1 MKSIFLFATLC
12 FTQFIFA
19 QAPSAN
25 FTISDADLI
34 LCEGDCIYVTNNSTG
49 GDLTYLWSFQG
60 ATPATFVG
68 QNPGPICFPVTSGS
82 TPYAIT
88 LVVTNP
94 QNVTSTLTQ
103 FVTVN
108 ETPTMNLTLSDTT
121 GGAYVEINDTTINM
135 YQNAYLFA
143 EGTPAGGNLYWYP
156 SGVVSDSILGCSP
169 CIAGDSLTVNPF
181 YTTNYVATY
190 TLNGCS
196 VSDTVLVTVNFAT
209 QVLIELPNS
218 FSPNEDGENDYFRV
232 LTNVDKDQNFTNN
245 ANNGF
250 VEGGAIAEIDLRVYN
265 RYGQMVFRTTNPHEG
280 WDGTFNGKPLN
291 PATYTYIMNF
301 RTIDGRSGD
310 RSGNVTLFR

>member
-12 FTQFIFA
+12 FSQLLFA

-49 GDLTYLWSFQG
+49 IDLTYLWSFQG

-68 QNPGPICFPVTSGS
+68 QNPGPVCFPITSGS

-156 SGVVSDSILGCSP
+156 SGVMSDSILGCSP

-232 LTNVDKDQNFTNN
+232 LTNVDEDQNFTNN

-280 WDGTFNGKPLN
+280 WDGTFKGKPLN

>member
-1 MKSIFLFATLC
+1 MKSIFLFAALC
-12 FTQFIFA
+12 FTQLAFA

-25 FTISDADLI
+25 FTISDEDLI

-60 ATPATFVG
+60 ATPATYVG
-68 QNPGPICFPVTSGS
+68 QNPGPICFPVSSGS
-82 TPYAIT
+82 TPFSIT
-88 LVVTNP
+88 LVATNASG
-94 QNVTSTLTQ
+94 VTSTLSQ
-103 FVTVN
+103 FVIVN
-108 ETPTMNLTLSDTT
+108 TTPSLNLTLSDTT
-121 GGAYVEINDTTINM
+121 AGAYVEINDTTINM

-156 SGVVSDSILGCSP
+156 SGVVSDSLLGCAP

-181 YTTNYVATY
+181 FTTNYVATY

-209 QVLIELPNS
+209 QVLVELPNS
-218 FSPNEDGENDYFRV
+218 FSPNGDGENDFFRV

-245 ANNGF
+245 TNNGF
-250 VEGGAIAEIDLRVYN
+250 EEGGAIAEIDLRVYN

-280 WDGTFNGKPLN
+280 WDGTFKGKPLN
-291 PATYTYIMNF
+291 PATYTYILNF
-301 RTIDGRSGD
+301 RTIDGRSDD

>member
-1 MKSIFLFATLC
+1 LC

-143 EGTPAGGNLYWYP
+143 EGTPAGGDLYWYP

>member
-1 MKSIFLFATLC
+1 MKSIFLIVSLC
-12 FTQFIFA
+12 FTQLIFA

-25 FTISDADLI
+25 FTISDQDLI

-49 GDLTYLWSFQG
+49 GDLQYLWSFEG
-60 ATPATFVG
+60 ATPATFIG
-68 QNPGPICFPVTSGS
+68 PNPGPICFPITSGS

-88 LVVTNP
+88 LVATNASG
-94 QNVTSTLTQ
+94 VTSTLSQ
-103 FVTVN
+103 FVIVN
-108 ETPTMNLTLSDTT
+108 TTPSLNVTLSDTIA
-121 GGAYVEINDTTINM
+121 GAYVEINDTTINM

-143 EGTPAGGNLYWYP
+143 EGNPTGGNLYWYP
-156 SGVVSDSILGCSP
+156 SGVTSDSILGCAP

-181 YTTNYVATY
+181 FTTNYVVTY
-190 TLNGCS
+190 SLNGCS
-196 VSDTVLVTVNFAT
+196 VSDTVLVTVNFASK
-209 QVLIELPNS
+209 VLIVLPNS
-218 FSPNEDGENDYFRV
+218 FSPNGDGENDFFRV

-250 VEGGAIAEIDLRVYN
+250 EEGGAIAEIDMRIFN

-280 WDGTFNGKPLN
+280 WDGTFKGKPLN

>member
-12 FTQFIFA
+12 FSQLLFA

-49 GDLTYLWSFQG
+49 SDLTYLWSFQG

-68 QNPGPICFPVTSGS
+68 QNPGPVCFPITSGS

-156 SGVVSDSILGCSP
+156 SGVMSDSILGCSP

-232 LTNVDKDQNFTNN
+232 LTNVDEDQNFTNN

-280 WDGTFNGKPLN
+280 WDGTFKGKPLN

>member
-1 MKSIFLFATLC
+1 MKSIILIVSLC
-12 FTQFIFA
+12 FTQLIFA

-25 FTISDADLI
+25 FTISDQDLI

-49 GDLTYLWSFQG
+49 GDLIYAWSFQG
-60 ATPATFVG
+60 ATPATFIG
-68 QNPGPICFPVTSGS
+68 QNPGPICFPNTSGS
-82 TPYAIT
+82 TPFAIT
-88 LVVTNP
+88 LLATNP
-94 QNVTSTLTQ
+94 LGVTSTLTQ
-103 FVTVN
+103 LVTVN
-108 ETPTMNLTLSDTT
+108 TTPTINLTLSDTT
-121 GGAYVEINDTTINM
+121 AGAYVVINDTTINM

-156 SGVVSDSILGCSP
+156 SGVASDSTLGCAP
-169 CIAGDSLTVNPF
+169 CIAGDSLTVSPF
-181 YTTNYVATY
+181 FTTNYVATY
-190 TLNGCS
+190 SLNGCS
-196 VSDTVLVTVNFAT
+196 VSDTVLVTVNFAS

-218 FSPNEDGENDYFRV
+218 FSPNGDGENDFFRV
-232 LTNVDKDQNFTNN
+232 LTNVDKDRNFTNN

-250 VEGGAIAEIDLRVYN
+250 EEGGAIAEIDMRIFN

-280 WDGTFNGKPLN
+280 WDGTFKGKPLN

>member
-108 ETPTMNLTLSDTT
+108 QTPTMNLTLSDTT
-121 GGAYVEINDTTINM
+121 AGAYVQINDTTINM

-196 VSDTVLVTVNFAT
+196 VSDTVLVTVNFAS

-245 ANNGF
+245 SNNGF

>member
-1 MKSIFLFATLC
+1 MKSIFLFATFC

-135 YQNAYLFA
+135 YQNAYLFS